1 MQAKRVEIAAS
12 KLKGPDDIDLR
23 AIKKAAKLAEKARL
37 AAEELEN
44 EGGAGCVLSWEAPG
58 GTKEVVPA
66 KVLFH
71 QEAPAA
77 K

>member
-44 EGGAGCVLSWEAPG
+44 EGGAAASQ
-58 GTKEVVPA
+58 
-66 KVLFH
+66 KVRT
-71 QEAPAA
+71 EGWPRGRARAA
-77 K
+77 LWR